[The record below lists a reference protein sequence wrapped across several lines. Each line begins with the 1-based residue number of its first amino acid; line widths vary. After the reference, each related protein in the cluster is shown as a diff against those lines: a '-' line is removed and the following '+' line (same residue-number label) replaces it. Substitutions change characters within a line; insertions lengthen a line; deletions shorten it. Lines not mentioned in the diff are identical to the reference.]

1 MAPLTLYLLL
11 PLLSFFARSSA
22 NKEEIVYQR
31 NVHYLNMLPE
41 YADVNMT
48 GFSDIG
54 LVECSMKCLVHT
66 CTGHTNCVGVFHNI
80 ESQSC
85 KLMSDNLVEGL
96 SFQLRTGW
104 EFFSVNRKYLI
115 IFFFCEFCSALQIH
129 FYLSQVLHTL
139 NQCSKWS
146 SSRIYYLK

>member
-54 LVECSMKCLVHT
+54 LVECSMKCLEHT
-66 CTGHTNCVGVFHNI
+66 CTGHTNCVGVFHNLEI
-80 ESQSC
+80 QSC

-115 IFFFCEFCSALQIH
+115 IFCCLRILFSFTNSFSH
-129 FYLSQVLHTL
+129 
-139 NQCSKWS
+139 KS
-146 SSRIYYLK
+146 SFTYTEPMF

>member
-11 PLLSFFARSSA
+11 TLLSFFARSSA

-31 NVHYLNMLPE
+31 NVHYLNMLPK

-54 LVECSMKCLVHT
+54 LVECSMKCLGHT
-66 CTGHTNCVGVFHNI
+66 CTGHTNCVGVFHNLEI
-80 ESQSC
+80 QSC
-85 KLMSDNLVEGL
+85 KLMSDNLVKGL
-96 SFQLRTGW
+96 SFQLQTGW

-115 IFFFCEFCSALQIH
+115 IFCCL
-129 FYLSQVLHTL
+129 
-139 NQCSKWS
+139 
-146 SSRIYYLK
+146 RILFSFTKFIFS